1 MSKKNIKKKCSLQD
15 FSKHELTNDLTN
27 TFLTPLHNKRKSKPK
42 VYLGDEEID
51 PSHIT
56 IAKMSKNNDD
66 NDEIPIHS
74 ITVPSDEE
82 RYQNMVN
89 EGVIRN
95 ELFNLGIPSH
105 KPAKIRRRKALNPE
119 KVDPLV
125 YGIDY
130 SKYINNDD
138 NNELMNMLQDI
149 YNDNDM
155 FNSFDNETP
164 IDNNLNTEELLS
176 LLKTDSENEPILL
189 ITKGGKLRKK
199 KRSSPKT
206 KKKKSKK
213 GKKSRKH

>member
-1 MSKKNIKKKCSLQD
+1 MSKKNVKQKCSLRNL
-15 FSKHELTNDLTN
+15 SKYELTNDLTN
-27 TFLTPLHNKRKSKPK
+27 NFLTPLHNKRKPKPK
-42 VYLGDEEID
+42 VYLGDEETN

-56 IAKMSKNNDD
+56 ITKISNNNRDD
-66 NDEIPIHS
+66 EMPSHS

-89 EGVIRN
+89 EGLIRN

-105 KPAKIRRRKALNPE
+105 KLAKIRRRKALNPE
-119 KVDPLV
+119 NVDPFV

-130 SKYINNDD
+130 SQYINDDDTNQLINMLKEDD
-138 NNELMNMLQDI
+138 NYNMFKAFE
-149 YNDNDM
+149 ND
-155 FNSFDNETP
+155 TP

-176 LLKTDSENEPILL
+176 LLKTGSENEPILF

-199 KRSSPKT
+199 KRSSRKT

-213 GKKSRKH
+213 GKKSRKN

>member
-1 MSKKNIKKKCSLQD
+1 MSRKNKKKCSLQD
-15 FSKHELTNDLTN
+15 LNNHELTNDLTY
-27 TFLTPLHNKRKSKPK
+27 TFLTPLHNKRKPKPK
-42 VYLGDEEID
+42 VYLGDEDIS

-56 IAKMSKNNDD
+56 IAKMSKNNND
-66 NDEIPIHS
+66 NYEMPFHS

-138 NNELMNMLQDI
+138 NNELMDMLQDI

-164 IDNNLNTEELLS
+164 LDNNLNTEELLS
-176 LLKTDSENEPILL
+176 LLKTGSENEPILL

-199 KRSSPKT
+199 KRSSRKT

>member
-1 MSKKNIKKKCSLQD
+1 MSKKNTKKKCSLQNL
-15 FSKHELTNDLTN
+15 SKYELSNDLTN
-27 TFLTPLHNKRKSKPK
+27 AFLTPLHNKRKPKSK

-56 IAKMSKNNDD
+56 IAKISKNNHD
-66 NDEIPIHS
+66 NHEMPFHN
-74 ITVPSDEE
+74 ITLPSDEE

-95 ELFNLGIPSH
+95 EHFNLGIPSH

-119 KVDPLV
+119 NVDPFV

-130 SKYINNDD
+130 SKYISNYD
-138 NNELMNMLQDI
+138 NNELMNMLQED
-149 YNDNDM
+149 DNDTM
-155 FNSFDNETP
+155 FKVFESDTP
-164 IDNNLNTEELLS
+164 LDNNLNTEQLLS
-176 LLKTDSENEPILL
+176 LLKTDGENDPILF

-199 KRSSPKT
+199 KRSSRKT
-206 KKKKSKK
+206 KKKKSRK